1 MLDVVYSTFVSSFP
15 MNSSDDPANKLLDRM
30 LSGTDTRMKP
40 VTVEPAMRVV
50 DSACSVTYFDD
61 ELPMVNIMITVL
73 LAHTRRDVRWIL
85 ICI

>member
-61 ELPMVNIMITVL
+61 ELPIVNMITML
-73 LAHTRRDVRWIL
+73 LVYTRRYKMD
-85 ICI
+85 